1 MWASVG
7 VLSIPLRIAVFD
19 FITSSLESYE
29 DFNLPFLI
37 EIGDE
42 IRVTYN
48 AATPKKGSFNPPTFI
63 TQDFTVTD
71 AGDRGNITTTD
82 IGFVT
87 SSLDGVQP
95 ITGSRVFNR
104 IEVYP
109 DPSTL
114 NNPILNGKIYN
125 FTIRRR
131 VNADDR
137 VIIYQNPP
145 TGSNGVKTLSPS
157 GFLVPNDMTPTQKKN
172 VQSLISQLNAKN
184 TFKDDDRN
192 DQTP

>member
-1 MWASVG
+1 MVSQSRSAEMDYYGSSLTLMHSYNKWVKNQLYAENTN
-7 VLSIPLRIAVFD
+7 SIPGLPSGSYIDPNDNNNYFVFD
-19 FITSSLESYE
+19 FVTSSLESYE
-29 DFNLPFLI
+29 DFDLPFLI
-37 EIGDE
+37 ETGDE

-48 AATPKKGSFNPPTFI
+48 AAPPKKGSFNTPTFI

-82 IGFVT
+82 IVYDG
-87 SSLDGVQP
+87 SSPQS

-114 NNPILNGKIYN
+114 DPPILSGKIYN

-145 TGSNGVKTLSPS
+145 T
-157 GFLVPNDMTPTQKKN
+157 
-172 VQSLISQLNAKN
+172 
-184 TFKDDDRN
+184 DR
-192 DQTP
+192 DILQF